1 MLVSLKLRGARGSR
15 GQARGIGPH
24 RDGPGVPPPCRR
36 PPPSGAPGGVIRR
49 FRDGFRHF
57 SGTFKNSIFFLE
69 NCLETCYN
77 WKEKTQFPQNVEM
90 LANVGIC

>member
-24 RDGPGVPPPCRR
+24 RDGPGVPPSLPET
-36 PPPSGAPGGVIRR
+36 PLPSGAPGGVIRR

-57 SGTFKNSIFFLE
+57 SGTFKNSIFFL
-69 NCLETCYN
+69 
-77 WKEKTQFPQNVEM
+77 KT
-90 LANVGIC
+90 A